1 MNKTVLYRRSSV
13 PELNNRL
20 LRRPKLERKITAPAS
35 LETTEKRSEVSCNH
49 KREFEKI
56 ASELKLP
63 ETATL
68 QQGMVTTAWKEDGKT
83 RSCGNDERLKLDVIV
98 PKKPLRRRES
108 LPNSFCL
115 NTKLCITSPSHQRE
129 AYDRS
134 VKSECPSLPK
144 SSSYCQTKSQALQ
157 QFIENGGKSYDCHKE
172 KAILLHSWI
181 SRQASLSSSGD

>member
-1 MNKTVLYRRSSV
+1 MNKKVLYRRSSV

-20 LRRPKLERKITAPAS
+20 LRRPKLERKITALS
-35 LETTEKRSEVSCNH
+35 LLETTETRYEVSCNH

-63 ETATL
+63 KTATL
-68 QQGMVTTAWKEDGKT
+68 KQGMVTTAWKEDAKT

-115 NTKLCITSPSHQRE
+115 NTKLCINSPSHQRE

-134 VKSECPSLPK
+134 VKSECSSLPK

-157 QFIENGGKSYDCHKE
+157 QFIENGEKSYDCHKE
-172 KAILLHSWI
+172 KAILLYSWI
-181 SRQASLSSSGD
+181 SRQASLSSSGV

>member
-1 MNKTVLYRRSSV
+1 MNEKVLYRKSSV

-20 LRRPKLERKITAPAS
+20 LRRPKLERKITTPAL
-35 LETTEKRSEVSCNH
+35 LETTETRYEVSYNH

-63 ETATL
+63 EIATL
-68 QQGMVTTAWKEDGKT
+68 QQGMVTTAWKEDAKT
-83 RSCGNDERLKLDVIV
+83 WSCGFDERLKLDVIV
-98 PKKPLRRRES
+98 PRKPRRRRES

-115 NTKLCITSPSHQRE
+115 NTKFCIISPSQRE
-129 AYDRS
+129 VYDRS

-157 QFIENGGKSYDCHKE
+157 QFIENGEKSYDCHKE
-172 KAILLHSWI
+172 KAILLYSWI

>member
-20 LRRPKLERKITAPAS
+20 LRRPKLERKITAPAL

-63 ETATL
+63 EIATL
-68 QQGMVTTAWKEDGKT
+68 QQGMVTTAWKEDAKT
-83 RSCGNDERLKLDVIV
+83 RSCGNDESLKLDVIV
-98 PKKPLRRRES
+98 PKKPLRRREC
-108 LPNSFCL
+108 LLNSFCL
-115 NTKLCITSPSHQRE
+115 NTKLCINSPSQRE

-134 VKSECPSLPK
+134 VKSECPPLPK
-144 SSSYCQTKSQALQ
+144 ASSYYQRKSKALQ

-172 KAILLHSWI
+172 KAILLYNWI
-181 SRQASLSSSGD
+181 LCQASLPSSGD